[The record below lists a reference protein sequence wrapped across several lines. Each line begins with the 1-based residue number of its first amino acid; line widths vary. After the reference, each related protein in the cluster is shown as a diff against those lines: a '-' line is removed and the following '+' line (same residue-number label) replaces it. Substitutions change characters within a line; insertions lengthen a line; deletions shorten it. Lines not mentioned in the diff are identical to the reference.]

1 MTAPVVHRV
10 ADRAAQAREMA
21 AFVAE
26 RLRVAIRERGQA
38 VLAVSGGR
46 SPVPFFEALRE
57 APIAWP
63 QVTLL
68 LVDER
73 VVPAH
78 HPDSNT
84 ALVQRHLR
92 QGAAAAVRWLPLLDP
107 AWGAGEWAGE
117 PPRTGVHPSEDTQAP
132 SDPVLTRLADEAD
145 ARIAAGAAALDVA
158 VLGMGEDGHTASLF
172 PDDPR
177 REAWAGSRRH
187 VDWARP
193 ASAPH
198 ARLTLTLPRLQ
209 AARTLVLGVQGDA
222 KRAVFERAGLAP
234 TPDLP
239 LSLLLVPPAPPVQV
253 WIAP

>member
-1 MTAPVVHRV
+1 MTAPVVRRA
-10 ADRAAQAREMA
+10 ADRAAQAREIA

-26 RLRVAIRERGQA
+26 RLREAIRDRGQA

-57 APIAWP
+57 APVAWP

-92 QGAAAAVRWLPLLDP
+92 QGAAAAARWLPLLDP
-107 AWGAGEWAGE
+107 AWGAGE
-117 PPRTGVHPSEDTQAP
+117 PPCTGVHPSEDTQAP
-132 SDPVLTRLADEAD
+132 SDPVLARLADEAD
-145 ARIAAGAAALDVA
+145 ARIAAGAVELDVA

-177 REAWAGSRRH
+177 REAWSGSRRY
-187 VDWARP
+187 VEWARP

-222 KRAVFERAGLAP
+222 KRAVFERARLAP

>member
-10 ADRAAQAREMA
+10 ADRAAQARGMA

-26 RLRVAIRERGQA
+26 RLRVAIRDRGQA

-46 SPVPFFEALRE
+46 SPVPFFEALRG

-92 QGAAAAVRWLPLLDP
+92 QGAAVAARWLPLLAP
-107 AWGAGEWAGE
+107 AWGDAESRHGGADPTVGTE
-117 PPRTGVHPSEDTQAP
+117 AP
-132 SDPVLTRLADEAD
+132 SDPVLDRLADEAD
-145 ARIAAGAAALDVA
+145 ARVAAGAAALDVA

-177 REAWAGSRRH
+177 RAAWSGSHRH
-187 VDWARP
+187 VVWARP

-198 ARLTLTLPRLQ
+198 PRLTLTLPRLQ
-209 AARTLVLGVQGDA
+209 AARTLVLGLQGVA
-222 KRAVFERAGLAP
+222 KRAMFERACCAA

-253 WIAP
+253 WMAP

>member
-26 RLRVAIRERGQA
+26 RLREAIRERGRA

-57 APIAWP
+57 VPLAWP

-73 VVPAH
+73 VVPTH

-92 QGAAAAVRWLPLLDP
+92 QGAAAQATWMPLLDP
-107 AWGAGEWAGE
+107 GWGGDEEASGG
-117 PPRTGVHPSEDTQAP
+117 SL
-132 SDPVLTRLADEAD
+132 SDAALAALADAAD
-145 ARIAAGAAALDVA
+145 ARIAVGAAALDVA

-187 VDWARP
+187 VEWAQP

-222 KRAVFERAGLAP
+222 KQAVFKRAGLAP

-253 WIAP
+253 WMAP

>member
-1 MTAPVVHRV
+1 MTAPVVRRA

-26 RLRVAIRERGQA
+26 RLREAIRDRGQA

-57 APIAWP
+57 APVAWP

-73 VVPAH
+73 VVPAR

-92 QGAAAAVRWLPLLDP
+92 QGTAAASRWLPLLDP
-107 AWGAGEWAGE
+107 AWGAGES
-117 PPRTGVHPSEDTQAP
+117 PRTRVDSGDGIEAP

-187 VDWARP
+187 VEWARP

-209 AARTLVLGVQGDA
+209 AARALVLGLQGA
-222 KRAVFERAGLAP
+222 TKQAVFERACRGP

-239 LSLLLVPPAPPVQV
+239 LSLLLVPPASPVQV
-253 WIAP
+253 WMAP